1 MKKDNMKKTILSL
14 TLLLSITLSFIG
26 CGKNEKEIQLSSDV
40 KQELKDQEKNAVK
53 LVKAKE
59 LEFGDSKYLPIGWK
73 DDENIIVTEGD
84 KTKDG
89 FIDIDTNHMDNISV
103 YNINIKTSKVSKLN
117 TISDAICGDVG
128 EKNLSGNFLY
138 IKDNKL
144 YMYNVKDNTQKQ
156 IYDLSEVIKEIKE
169 SSRNDIMRNNKVLDK
184 VHPGFIKGNDR
195 YVSVI
200 YSIYNQQN
208 CKIKIIDLQTGKVTG
223 SSWFSGFFPGID
235 YPEAEFRLAYS
246 KMKNAFYMSS
256 FNSDAI
262 YEYRM
267 DNSSTLRKIKNA
279 SGQIFG
285 ISEDGRELYLSSNYK
300 NKKKIITKYDIE
312 KDKLTEILS
321 DNMRGPVKNQIS
333 VYMGVSLNQN
343 KNIISYSIKN
353 VIFDSSY
360 KYASKIQDTSFIGN
374 FDGNT
379 IKNPKIFPTEQ
390 IDNQNSFNYILFG
403 PKGDKVLYTIYYF
416 DFKENKIKINKVKSF
431 IYEINK

>member
-14 TLLLSITLSFIG
+14 TLIISITLSFIG
-26 CGKNEKEIQLSSDV
+26 CDKNEKEIQLSGDV

-59 LEFGDSKYLPIGWK
+59 LEFGDGKYSPIIWK
-73 DDENIIVTEGD
+73 DNENIIATEGE
-84 KTKDG
+84 KTKNS
-89 FIDIDTNHMDNISV
+89 FIDIDTKHVDNINV
-103 YNINIKTSKVSKLN
+103 YNINIKTSKISKLN

-128 EKNLSGNFLY
+128 EANLRGNFLY

-144 YMYNVKDNTQKQ
+144 YMYNVTDNTQKQ

-169 SSRNDIMRNNKVLDK
+169 SSKNDIMRNNKVLDK

-235 YPEAEFRLAYS
+235 YPQAGFRLAYS

-279 SGQIFG
+279 SGQIFD
-285 ISEDGRELYLSSNYK
+285 ISEDGRELYLNSNYK
-300 NKKKIITKYDIE
+300 NKKKVITKYDIE

-321 DNMRGPVKNQIS
+321 DSMRGPIKNQIS
-333 VYMGVSLNQN
+333 AYKGVSLNEN
-343 KNIISYSIKN
+343 KNIISYTIEN
-353 VIFDSSY
+353 DIFDSSY
-360 KYASKIQDTSFIGN
+360 KHIAKSQDTSFIAN
-374 FDGNT
+374 FDGST
-379 IKNPKIFPTEQ
+379 IKNPKIFPMEQ
-390 IDNQNSFNYILFG
+390 IDNQNSFNYILFN
-403 PKGDKVLYTIYYF
+403 PKGDRMLYTTYCF
-416 DFKENKIKINKVKSF
+416 DLKENKIKINKVKSF